1 MPLPLPFSLSLRLLL
16 AVTAGAAVANVY
28 YAQPLL
34 DRLVV
39 VFGMGRAS
47 AGTVTS
53 ATQLGSVLALLVLL
67 PLLDGRDRRH
77 LLRLQLLALVISLLL
92 LALAQ
97 GVMWLLMGMLLA
109 GLFGTALTQGL
120 IAYTASLAPAA
131 QRGQWVGM
139 VQGGVF
145 IGLLLARVFSG
156 VIAQAFDWQAVYL
169 ASALLMAVLAGLLW
183 RRLPPTLSAPA
194 AAYPRLLASMA
205 GLLRS
210 DRQLIERG
218 VLALLLFAALNMFW
232 AASPLLLSAQPL
244 AWSTAAIGSLGFA
257 GVVGALLASRVGY
270 WADQGYVQR
279 VSLCA
284 LMLMLFAWW
293 PLSALPFAVLMPLFG
308 IVLLDLGGQ
317 ALHVGNQSVL
327 LRRSPEL
334 HGRLIALY
342 MLFYAVGS
350 GLGAAIGVWVQAR
363 SGWLGLCQLGAGTS
377 LLALLWWAGWRLHEA
392 RSQPTSSEC
401 RR

>member
-1 MPLPLPFSLSLRLLL
+1 MRLLL

-34 DRLVV
+34 DRLVAA
-39 VFGMGRAS
+39 FHMDRAT

-67 PLLDGRDRRH
+67 PLSDGRNRRQ
-77 LLRLQLLALVISLLL
+77 LLRLQLLALVVSLLV
-92 LALAQ
+92 LASAQ
-97 GVMWLLMGMLLA
+97 NVMWLLTGMLLA

-120 IAYTASLAPAA
+120 IAYTASLAPAT

-156 VIAQAFDWQAVYL
+156 VIAQVFDWYAVYL
-169 ASALLMAVLAGLLW
+169 TSALLMAVLAGVLW
-183 RRLPPTLSAPA
+183 RRLPPTLPTQANS
-194 AAYPRLLASMA
+194 YSRLLVSMA
-205 GLLRS
+205 GLLRA

-218 VLALLLFAALNMFW
+218 GLALLLFAALNMFW

-244 AWSTAAIGSLGFA
+244 GWSTAAIGSLGFA

-270 WADQGYVQR
+270 WADRGHVQR

-284 LMLMLFAWW
+284 LLLMLLAWW
-293 PLSALPFAVLMPLFG
+293 PLSALSFALLMPLLG

-317 ALHVGNQSVL
+317 ALHVSNQSVL

-350 GLGAAIGVWVQAR
+350 GLGAVIGVWVQAR
-363 SGWLGLCQLGAGTS
+363 YGWPGLCQLGAGTS
-377 LLALLWWAGWRLHEA
+377 LLALLWWAGWRLQEA
-392 RSQPTSSEC
+392 RLQPASNEC

>member
-1 MPLPLPFSLSLRLLL
+1 
-16 AVTAGAAVANVY
+16 
-28 YAQPLL
+28 
-34 DRLVV
+34 
-39 VFGMGRAS
+39 
-47 AGTVTS
+47 
-53 ATQLGSVLALLVLL
+53 
-67 PLLDGRDRRH
+67 
-77 LLRLQLLALVISLLL
+77 
-92 LALAQ
+92 
-97 GVMWLLMGMLLA
+97 
-109 GLFGTALTQGL
+109 
-120 IAYTASLAPAA
+120 
-131 QRGQWVGM
+131 M

-156 VIAQAFDWQAVYL
+156 VIAQVFDWHAVYL
-169 ASALLMAVLAGLLW
+169 TSALLMAVLAGMVW
-183 RRLPPTLSAPA
+183 RRLPPTPPAPA
-194 AAYPRLLASMA
+194 TTYSRLLVSMA

-218 VLALLLFAALNMFW
+218 GLALLLFAALNMFW

-244 AWSTAAIGSLGFA
+244 GWSTVAIGSLGLA

-270 WADQGYVQR
+270 WSDRGHVQR

-284 LMLMLFAWW
+284 LLLMLLAWW
-293 PLSALPFAVLMPLFG
+293 PLSALSYALLMPLLG

-363 SGWLGLCQLGAGTS
+363 CGWLGLSQLGAGTS
-377 LLALLWWAGWRLHEA
+377 LLALLWWAGWRLHEM
-392 RSQPTSSEC
+392 RLQPASSEC